1 MPTDVTIK
9 TFHYNKTKDE
19 FEERTKQKKVGFN
32 DILIRTTHSGVCF
45 TDVHAKES
53 GCGLGHEGIGY
64 VEAVGAAVS
73 KFNIGDRVGWG
84 WLHTS
89 CGNCTTCL
97 TGYRQYCAQSRGFAY
112 SDTDQGAFSSHRVIL
127 ANFAYHIPEAV
138 KSIDAA
144 PLMCAG
150 ASVFEAVDAAGTKPG
165 DRVGVYGLGGLG
177 HMAVL
182 FASKMGSP
190 VTVLSQREDKAV
202 DAFKL
207 GADEFIFPEQP
218 DKSLHSGKTLQTAD
232 PAPTEPY
239 RNISTLL
246 ITSNEVPDLT
256 PLFPLLA
263 RRATIVLMTI
273 QLKPLQ
279 LPYMQFILPGHRL
292 IASTEA
298 SQENHVRMLEFAAK
312 HGVKPWVQ
320 AFGMDAK
327 GIREA
332 FAELETGRMRYR
344 GVLVREGE

>member
-1 MPTDVTIK
+1 M
-9 TFHYNKTKDE
+9 
-19 FEERTKQKKVGFN
+19 
-32 DILIRTTHSGVCF
+32 
-45 TDVHAKES
+45 
-53 GCGLGHEGIGY
+53 
-64 VEAVGAAVS
+64 
-73 KFNIGDRVGWG
+73 
-84 WLHTS
+84 
-89 CGNCTTCL
+89 TCL

-150 ASVFEAVDAAGTKPG
+150 ASVFEAIDAANAKPG

-332 FAELETGRMRYR
+332 FAELETGRMKYR